1 MARSLVEA
9 TKKFVEASDW
19 LGDEDLPAIVMLET
33 IAEVVDRDGPQPA
46 LLSQYGLTH
55 RSLLKRAPGAP
66 SEVDPLAAAL
76 EAVQ

>member
-9 TKKFVEASDW
+9 TQRFVEASDW
-19 LGDEDLPAIVMLET
+19 LGDEDLPAISVLEM

-46 LLSQYGLTH
+46 ILGQYGVAY
-55 RSLLKRAPGAP
+55 RDLLKRAPKADAD
-66 SEVDPLAAAL
+66 VDPLAAAL